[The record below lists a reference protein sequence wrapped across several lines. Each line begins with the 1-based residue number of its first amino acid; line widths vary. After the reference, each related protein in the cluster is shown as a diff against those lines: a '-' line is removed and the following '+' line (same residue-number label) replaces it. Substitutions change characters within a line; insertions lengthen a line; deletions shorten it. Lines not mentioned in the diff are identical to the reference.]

1 METQEWQMH
10 TKQDLNLIE
19 TQANAMSFAAIGRV
33 LTDQALTLGVSAPS
47 FRSPPRIPGVRRSVT
62 RNRDGS
68 ITVSVIVSRRPLSAV
83 VADMIDGIV
92 LTSGLKADE
101 ARSLYDKLWT
111 TSHRWLLGDA
121 LPARAA
127 PLPGAPTL
135 RAVA

>member
-1 METQEWQMH
+1 MR
-10 TKQDLNLIE
+10 TKQDLNMIE
-19 TQANAMSFAAIGRV
+19 TQANAVSFAAIGRV

-68 ITVSVIVSRRPLSAV
+68 VTVSVIVSRRPLSAV
-83 VADMIDGIV
+83 VADMIDGLV

-101 ARSLYDKLWT
+101 ARSLYDELWT
-111 TSHRWLLGDA
+111 TSHSWLLGVD
-121 LPARAA
+121 LPMQTA
-127 PLPGAPTL
+127 PLAGAPAL